1 METEWSE
8 TTRRMVAVACV
19 LIGVLVLYISR
30 SVIPFIILAA
40 ILAFLLNP
48 IVVFCSSRLRMPRPL
63 AVALAYLLLIV
74 AIVLTPLV
82 LVPAIIDAIRAIDI
96 DLMGLLD
103 ESTMWLERSLE
114 HIRHLQLLRYQLDLS
129 PIVDQALEVLSGVV
143 PEAMM
148 PSLGQIVSSLP
159 SAVEI
164 TTGFASTILSTVLIA
179 ILAFLFTLIYSIYIS
194 VDMPKMS
201 RALLDLI
208 PPPHRAEYAQLG
220 TMVRQV
226 WIAYLRGQVVL
237 CLVIGTATGIG
248 TAILGLPGA
257 LLLGI
262 LAGVLEVLPTIGPI
276 LASIPA
282 IILALLLGSPALP
295 VSNVVFALIVA
306 LFYWIVQQVENS
318 VVVPRVIGS
327 AIKVHPILVMAAVIV
342 GASVGGIFGALV
354 AAPTL
359 ATGRVLAQ
367 YVYNKLLGLPPFPP
381 RPAPKPEDALAAQR
395 IRQRASSLLS
405 SVTSRVNWRRPGRA
419 RGKTAPQIPPDNPGP
434 D

>member
-1 METEWSE
+1 
-8 TTRRMVAVACV
+8 
-19 LIGVLVLYISR
+19 
-30 SVIPFIILAA
+30 
-40 ILAFLLNP
+40 
-48 IVVFCSSRLRMPRPL
+48 
-63 AVALAYLLLIV
+63 
-74 AIVLTPLV
+74 
-82 LVPAIIDAIRAIDI
+82 
-96 DLMGLLD
+96 
-103 ESTMWLERSLE
+103 
-114 HIRHLQLLRYQLDLS
+114 
-129 PIVDQALEVLSGVV
+129 
-143 PEAMM
+143 
-148 PSLGQIVSSLP
+148 
-159 SAVEI
+159 
-164 TTGFASTILSTVLIA
+164 
-179 ILAFLFTLIYSIYIS
+179 
-194 VDMPKMS
+194 MPKMS
-201 RALLDLI
+201 RALLELI

-220 TMVRQV
+220 SMVRQV

-237 CLVIGTATGIG
+237 CIVIGTATGIG

-327 AIKVHPILVMAAVIV
+327 AIQVHPILVMAAVIV

-405 SVTSRVNWRRPGRA
+405 SVTSRVSWRRSGRA
-419 RGKTAPQIPPDNPGP
+419 RGETGPQIPRDNPGP